1 MTRDPSG
8 LASGRSGV
16 SGRRRGEAAEPN
28 NPSGPAAENADI
40 LLLVGEQPHVL
51 VARGQVVCAEGD
63 PPDCMYVV
71 KSGGLRI
78 RSGGVVY
85 EDVGPGGIV
94 GEMALVEKHHARSAT
109 VYALT
114 DCELVPIDEARFAA
128 LVVEAP
134 SFALTVMRVLSRR
147 LRAMN
152 RRYDPERWVAREPPD
167 R

>member
-8 LASGRSGV
+8 LAPGRSGV

-94 GEMALVEKHHARSAT
+94 GEMALVERYPARSAT

-114 DCELVPIDEARFAA
+114 DCELVAVDEARFSS
-128 LVVEAP
+128 LVAEAP
-134 SFALTVMRVLSRR
+134 HFALRVMQILSRR
-147 LRAMN
+147 LRAMD
-152 RRYDPERWVAREPPD
+152 RRYRPEPLVAREPLEP
-167 R
+167 